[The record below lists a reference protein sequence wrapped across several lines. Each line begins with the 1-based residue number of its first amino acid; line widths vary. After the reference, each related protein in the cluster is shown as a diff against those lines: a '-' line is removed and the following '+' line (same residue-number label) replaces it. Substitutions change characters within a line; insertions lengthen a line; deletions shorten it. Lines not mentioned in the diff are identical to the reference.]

1 VRRTLILSMVLT
13 PALAV
18 VAAAQSE
25 SFEMADAN
33 ADGVLTQA
41 EISAAFGADLV
52 SRILDAE
59 DADGD
64 GILTRAEAEHA
75 LAEGADWSDYEG
87 IETRADEFDRMLNQ
101 LLIGQHALPAKAHR
115 YRSTESFTTGM
126 CMK

>member
-1 VRRTLILSMVLT
+1 MVLT

-33 ADGVLTQA
+33 ADGVLTQE

-59 DADGD
+59 DANGD

-75 LAEGADWSDYEG
+75 LATGATTRGRTALVSESHRSLEG
-87 IETRADEFDRMLNQ
+87 
-101 LLIGQHALPAKAHR
+101 HAAPTQATL
-115 YRSTESFTTGM
+115 
-126 CMK
+126 